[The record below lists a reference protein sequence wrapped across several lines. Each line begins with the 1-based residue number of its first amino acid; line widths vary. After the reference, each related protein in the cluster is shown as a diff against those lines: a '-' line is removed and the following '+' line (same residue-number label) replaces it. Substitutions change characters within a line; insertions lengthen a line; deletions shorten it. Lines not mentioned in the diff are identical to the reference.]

1 MQGGRIVRLLQALA
15 QLTVGQQLDE
25 TTGDETRSR
34 VYLALRV
41 PMGRMVRAGEPI
53 VRFDVM
59 TGDQLF
65 VDRVTYQFTRPTVG
79 QGFVFRTDHIPEIES
94 QFGDQYF
101 VKRLIGIPGD
111 SIEIRQ
117 PMIYRNGAPITGS
130 EAFDLNAN
138 RVGLYKGY
146 FNALHDDARYTQLF
160 PGETIRVPDRSYL
173 AMGDNS
179 FDSFDGRFWGYVPA
193 ADVIGRPLFIYYPF
207 TRRWG
212 PAK

>member
-1 MQGGRIVRLLQALA
+1 MPRSSPRSSEE
-15 QLTVGQQLDE
+15 VGQQLDE